1 MSFSLAN
8 MSGEN
13 GRGRVPSGER
23 REDFGYQSPVE
34 YWVEY
39 FANNTHLGD
48 GRESNPVSGSSNYS
62 KIQVPSLPKSK
73 L

>member
-1 MSFSLAN
+1 

-13 GRGRVPSGER
+13 GRGRVASGER
-23 REDFGYQSPVE
+23 REDFGYQSSTE

-39 FANNTHLGD
+39 FTNNTHLGD
-48 GRESNPVSGSSNYS
+48 GRESNPYYSDSSNY
-62 KIQVPSLPKSK
+62 KKLQGTPKSK